1 MMSNARAAA
10 TGGPLATTDTV
21 GTVPDEIT
29 VVLDGRRT
37 IAPYSRGDTI
47 LQTARM
53 AGLGAPSSCETGSC
67 ATCMARLTEGSA
79 RMLNNDALDQDEVDD
94 GWVLTC
100 QALPTSPTVRV
111 EYA

>member
-1 MMSNARAAA
+1 MSNEGVAA
-10 TGGPLATTDTV
+10 TGGPSATTDTV
-21 GTVPDEIT
+21 GTVPNEIT

-37 IAPYSRGDTI
+37 IAPYSPGDTI

-53 AGLGAPSSCETGSC
+53 AGLSAPSSCETGSC
-67 ATCMARLTEGSA
+67 ATCIARVTEGSA